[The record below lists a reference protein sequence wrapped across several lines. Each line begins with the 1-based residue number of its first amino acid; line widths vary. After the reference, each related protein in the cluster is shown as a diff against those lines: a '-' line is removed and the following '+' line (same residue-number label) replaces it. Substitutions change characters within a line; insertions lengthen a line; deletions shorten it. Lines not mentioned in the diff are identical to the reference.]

1 MDFDTLNSKIE
12 RLISPPYNRFICEFV
27 CQKSSTN
34 VIYSMVKFVDDSY
47 IVGAVGLGIFWD
59 IDAAIKN
66 IDELILELEK
76 HGFTCNKTID
86 MIGFF

>member
-1 MDFDTLNSKIE
+1 M
-12 RLISPPYNRFICEFV
+12 
-27 CQKSSTN
+27 
-34 VIYSMVKFVDDSY
+34 IYSMVKFVDNSY
-47 IVGAVGLGIFWD
+47 IVGAIGLGIFWD

-66 IDELILELEK
+66 IDELILGLEK

>member
-1 MDFDTLNSKIE
+1 
-12 RLISPPYNRFICEFV
+12 
-27 CQKSSTN
+27 
-34 VIYSMVKFVDDSY
+34 MVKFVDDSY

-76 HGFTCNKTID
+76 HGFACNKTID